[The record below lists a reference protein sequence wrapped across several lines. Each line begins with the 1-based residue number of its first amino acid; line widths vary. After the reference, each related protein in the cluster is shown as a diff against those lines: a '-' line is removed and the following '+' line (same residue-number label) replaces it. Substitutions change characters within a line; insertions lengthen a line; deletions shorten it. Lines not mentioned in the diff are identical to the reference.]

1 MCGDGSVPQALYLPN
16 LPHSKSHESNQY
28 QSPAPQSA
36 ASRGTPPRR
45 PACAGLLADLC
56 VMSRV
61 VLVEFT
67 KSVDR
72 ALSCL
77 LADLG
82 PPASLST
89 SSPTLLC
96 LGTLNRRA
104 HLLAGGE
111 DPDRA
116 LSYLLT
122 DPPPRQDR
130 TSSPTLTTA
139 RRCSDSR
146 QRSRYACSKQR
157 RSKRLNDQTIKTT
170 LTAALW
176 ARPDIENDFFFKDYI

>member
-1 MCGDGSVPQALYLPN
+1 MAPCLKRCISQTSRTANRKNRTSTKAPRLKAQHLGAHLLADPRAL
-16 LPHSKSHESNQY
+16 S
-28 QSPAPQSA
+28 
-36 ASRGTPPRR
+36 
-45 PACAGLLADLC
+45 CLLADLC

-96 LGTLNRRA
+96 LGTLNRGA

-157 RSKRLNDQTIKTT
+157 RSKRLKRSNH
-170 LTAALW
+170 
-176 ARPDIENDFFFKDYI
+176 